1 MTQLDSNEVSVT
13 ALTSD
18 LPYTFDAQ
26 DIAANDTEAIHMKY
40 TMDSDD
46 TCSDDQIFAWQV
58 EVLCDPANTDYA
70 DIISVD
76 DETDPCKPYVTVSHA
91 SGCVEIEGSVV
102 VNFCENNKIIL
113 SLLALG
119 VGLVLGI

>member
-1 MTQLDSNEVSVT
+1 MS

-26 DIAANDTEAIHMKY
+26 DIAATATEAIHMKY

-46 TCSDDQIFAWQV
+46 TCSDNQIYAWQV
-58 EVLCDPANTDYA
+58 EVLCDPANTA
-70 DIISVD
+70 IAEILSVD
-76 DETDPCKPYVTVSHA
+76 DQTDPCKPYVTVSHA

-102 VNFCENNKIIL
+102 VDFCENNKVIL